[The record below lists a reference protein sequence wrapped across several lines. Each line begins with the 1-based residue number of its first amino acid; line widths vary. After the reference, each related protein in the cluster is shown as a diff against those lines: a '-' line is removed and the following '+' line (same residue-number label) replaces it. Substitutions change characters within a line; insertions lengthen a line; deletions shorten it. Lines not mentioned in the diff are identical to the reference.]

1 MNSIQTHYNTLGV
14 SPNAEDVVIRAAY
27 RAMSQRYHPDL
38 NAGDE
43 EAEARM
49 VAINAAYAILSNSNT
64 RATYDSFLANVGRSG
79 PAQYDAQSSGTPVTP
94 GPPAD
99 GSSSVKATKNKPF
112 LKVFALVLLVA
123 IGLLAL
129 SESMFTKNNH
139 VRELAERGDIPSQ
152 IAMGRNSLW
161 PQDGHKKD
169 IDKGIEWF
177 QKAGLQGDAEAQYE
191 LGDFYTFPMGG
202 RHDEERGKTWL
213 LKAAEQGHAK
223 AQIKLGVQYLYGRP
237 PDHEAAIVWLERAA
251 ASGSKNAQ
259 MTLGSAYDTGNIE
272 TDNLVKAYAWLW
284 LSSDYKLWE
293 LDRPNAGV
301 REHGMKKLGGRMT
314 SDEVA
319 EAMKMAAQLRK
330 QF

>member
-1 MNSIQTHYNTLGV
+1 MQTHYNTLGV
-14 SPNAEDVVIRAAY
+14 SPTAEDVVIRAAY

-49 VAINAAYAILSNSNT
+49 VSINAAYAILSNSNS
-64 RATYDSFLANVGRSG
+64 RATYDAFLADLGRPG
-79 PAQYDAQSSGTPVTP
+79 PSQYDAQSSESPVTP
-94 GPPAD
+94 RPPGD
-99 GSSSVKATKNKPF
+99 GSNSVKATRNKPF
-112 LKVFALVLLVA
+112 LKVFASMLLVA

-129 SESMFTKNNH
+129 SESTFPQKNH

-169 IDKGIEWF
+169 IDKGIEWL
-177 QKAGLQGDAEAQYE
+177 QKAGLQGDAEAQYV
-191 LGDFYTFPMGG
+191 LGDFYTFSMGG
-202 RHDEERGKTWL
+202 RHDEKKGKAWL
-213 LKAAEQGHAK
+213 LKAAEQGHVQ

-251 ASGSKNAQ
+251 VSGSKNAQ
-259 MTLGSAYDTGNIE
+259 MTLGIAYDTGNIE
-272 TDNLVKAYAWLW
+272 TDNLIKSYAWSW
-284 LSSDYKLWE
+284 LSSDYKFWE

-301 REHGMKKLGGRMT
+301 REHGMKELGKRMT
-314 SDEVA
+314 GDEVA
-319 EAMKMAAQLRK
+319 EAMKMVAQLRK
-330 QF
+330 